1 VLGTS
6 FSEVTLL
13 PSGLDGMVSPLSRPG
28 SRSNLSCVSPATDML
43 NRSQRRNYEALLKQ
57 ITLESDDGGDP
68 TMERRLSAS
77 GPAGSP
83 KKIGLLAPPL
93 DEQAL
98 IAFFD
103 RVSASIDTM
112 KKEHETFDP
121 ALSIAS
127 PTGGGGR
134 KGAAATG
141 GIGRPDLSQEEL
153 EQLLERINI
162 YKMSRKVEPELPPLS
177 REKLEDCPPPIVPD
191 TTRIKANVTP
201 EAIGCWSP
209 QRRKERIITA
219 TQEHNTRESAYK
231 SVREERENE
240 IVLHYSAVLKRKKEQ
255 AIKAVRR
262 AKAGTKEGETKDDQ
276 AFPADRWLATVAM
289 TSFLNRI
296 REDVKMQKMSD
307 EERMEYIGKH
317 GSTNANSRW
326 ATEALEE
333 AKRKQEVL
341 KVLDDPEKVGR
352 LVFLANMIV
361 TKKRVKERKVQAK
374 TLVVALNSWKF
385 FGRAYTC
392 FKLVSSTVVKIQ
404 NWWRIKQVQL
414 REVVAKVSHRW
425 ERLERHELAKELNKA
440 EPLTARPS
448 RKGSVTAPKLSLEE
462 KIQLELTDEAVR
474 VKFIERELRSRRF
487 RLLPELEIWAHE
499 VVEWRKEREAYHQQ
513 YLAHMALGL
522 EAPTTSSFRWPPH
535 VPSYKFGDGTRR
547 EEGDADILALWR
559 AARASKGQGGWTA
572 IGKQEVTAGSNQRQA
587 EQKLDTRPFGDA
599 DDSEL
604 ARWGA
609 DPAKMPGLTVVHA
622 EGGIRAPP
630 PV

>member
-1 VLGTS
+1 
-6 FSEVTLL
+6 
-13 PSGLDGMVSPLSRPG
+13 
-28 SRSNLSCVSPATDML
+28 ML
-43 NRSQRRNYEALLKQ
+43 NRSQRRNFEALLKQ

-77 GPAGSP
+77 ASAGSP
-83 KKIGLLAPPL
+83 KKSSLLAPPL

-127 PTGGGGR
+127 PTGGGAR

-162 YKMSRKVEPELPPLS
+162 YKMFRKVEPELPPLS
-177 REKLEDCPPPIVPD
+177 REKLEDCPPPIVPE

-209 QRRKERIITA
+209 QRRKERIVIA

-240 IVLHYSAVLKRKKEQ
+240 LMLHYSADLARKKEQ
-255 AIKAVRR
+255 AVKALRR
-262 AKAGTKEGETKDDQ
+262 AKAGTKGETNDGQ
-276 AFPADRWLATVAM
+276 AFPADRWLAMVAM

-307 EERMEYIGKH
+307 QERMEYIVKH

-333 AKRKQEVL
+333 AKKKEAVL

-361 TKKRVKERKVQAK
+361 TKKRVKERRVQAK
-374 TLVVALNSWKF
+374 TVVAALNSWKF

-404 NWWRIKQVQL
+404 NWWRMKQVQL

-440 EPLTARPS
+440 EPLAGRPP
-448 RKGSVTAPKLSLEE
+448 RKGPVTAPKLSLEE

-487 RLLPELEIWAHE
+487 RLLPELEIWAQE
-499 VVEWRKEREAYHQQ
+499 VVEWRKERKAYEEQFR
-513 YLAHMALGL
+513 AHKALGL
-522 EAPTTSSFRWPPH
+522 EAPAATSFRWPPNI
-535 VPSYKFGDGTRR
+535 PSYMFGDRHRR
-547 EEGDADILALWR
+547 EQGDADILALWR
-559 AARASKGQGGWTA
+559 AARASNGQGGWTA
-572 IGKQEVTAGSNQRQA
+572 IGKQDVTAGSNQRQG
-587 EQKLDTRPFGDA
+587 EQKLDNRPFGDA